1 MTVDNQRNAA
11 GPREGRTV
19 SPVGQLRLLQGDFA
33 QRFAARGGAL
43 TGCELTVT
51 SGGWARQSYADFLAA
66 VAEHTCCH
74 ILVARAAAGPGLAS
88 GQTPPGPLGHVWLE
102 MQRGLAFAMV
112 DALLGGNEG
121 VYIPD
126 RALTGVERGILRHV
140 IDVAAECLGE
150 AWSAHLAGVSFEVLA
165 ADSPAVSGGLGH
177 VDQPVTVLTLH
188 QAMSDQA
195 GTLRL
200 CLPQSLLSPGLGGA
214 GRPCGP
220 VEISVDT
227 DEVTLWSSDL
237 ADMSVGDILTTETPA
252 GGEVIVRV
260 AGIPKFRGR
269 LGTCNGRRAVT
280 ITRRI
285 SDPPAPVE
293 GS

>member
-1 MTVDNQRNAA
+1 MTVDNQRN
-11 GPREGRTV
+11 GTHRGQDRPV
-19 SPVGQLRLLQGDFA
+19 SPVEQLRLLQDDFA
-33 QRFAARGGAL
+33 RRFATRVEAL
-43 TGCELTVT
+43 TGRELTVT
-51 SGGWARQSYADFLAA
+51 STRWARQSYAEFLAA

-74 ILVARAAAGPGLAS
+74 ILVARAPAGPG
-88 GQTPPGPLGHVWLE
+88 PPPAEAQLDPIGHVWIE

-112 DALLGGNEG
+112 DAFLGGDEDL
-121 VYIPD
+121 YIPD

-140 IDVAAECLGE
+140 IDVAGECLAE
-150 AWSAHLAGVSFEVLA
+150 AWSAHLTGISFEVLGTG
-165 ADSPAVSGGLGH
+165 SLGSSGGLGH

-188 QAMSDQA
+188 QAMSNQA

-200 CLPQSLLSPGLGGA
+200 CLPQSLLSPGLAGA
-214 GRPCGP
+214 SPPSGP

-227 DEVTLWSSDL
+227 DDVTLWSSDL
-237 ADMSVGDILTTETPA
+237 ADMSVGDILTTETAPD
-252 GGEVIVRV
+252 GEVVVRV

-285 SDPPAPVE
+285 SDPPAIAE